1 MSRITLLIILLLTC
15 SAGGAR
21 DWSSVK
27 DQENFR
33 FWIVAD
39 TEVGPQNTVDP
50 NLRVP
55 NAALRSFVQA
65 ANTAEKRPDFL
76 VFNGDL
82 VVVPSADS
90 FANFEQ
96 TLEPWDAPILLVRG
110 SRDGGPAN
118 NQFAQVQGRMG
129 LPVGDRQVLEIGSWR
144 LLILPPPE
152 VLTTPAQRE
161 ELLQWVTAELSA
173 SPAPTMVFH
182 HYPVLPIGAS
192 ALVGDALPMAYR
204 KQLLNVLTGNG
215 NVKYVFVGH
224 AQTGVRASIR
234 TSRTYKGVAF
244 ITTPTSMR
252 ARSIE
257 KEYDQF
263 LVTRSRTN
271 DSRYFIDVAVE
282 GTEVSLAG
290 AKSNSQTQVAF
301 PELEPYDETSGARF
315 FDRIGD
321 LPAFDELRN
330 GGFEAGL
337 DGWTLAYRYRSEVV
351 DNYIARTQQR
361 RRLNG
366 VQALELTVDPLG
378 TNWARDESLEAYQV
392 VNVSAMAEPT
402 LSARYLV
409 ARNGRSHFGGG
420 YLRFHAYS
428 DGDPVFAVVTHWGAR
443 ESKVMHLPRIFTYHD
458 NGQSASLSE
467 YHASAARGE
476 VVFYE
481 LADPQGAWQP
491 VTLNLA
497 QIYNMYHPN
506 KSYGDVKV
514 DKVLVAFG
522 VWTGPDARSSAGGYL
537 DDVSLTDW
545 PGSQSELSRRPLR
558 HNLRHLIPPYGTW
571 FLD

>member
-1 MSRITLLIILLLTC
+1 MKHTAMLLVLAC
-15 SAGGAR
+15 VSAASWAR
-21 DWSSVK
+21 DWNTVQ

-33 FWIVAD
+33 FWLVAD

-65 ANTAEKRPDFL
+65 ANTAEQRPDFL

-90 FANFEQ
+90 FANFEL

-110 SRDGGPAN
+110 SREGGLSNDQYARM
-118 NQFAQVQGRMG
+118 QGSMG
-129 LPVGDRQVLEIGSWR
+129 LPVGNRHLFQVGKWR
-144 LLILPPPE
+144 LLVLPPIE
-152 VLTTPAQRE
+152 VLGTQDQRE
-161 ELLQWVTAELSA
+161 EQLQWLTAQLQA
-173 SPAPTMVFH
+173 SDAPTMVFH
-182 HYPVLPIGAS
+182 HYPILPIGAS

-204 KQLLNVLTGNG
+204 KQLLEVLTETG
-215 NVKYVFVGH
+215 NVRYVFVGH

-234 TSRTYKGVAF
+234 TSRTYKGVYF
-244 ITTPTSMR
+244 ITTPTSMQP
-252 ARSIE
+252 RSIE
-257 KEYDQF
+257 REYDQF

-271 DSRYFIDVAVE
+271 DSRYYLDVEVS
-282 GTEVSLAG
+282 GTEVALAG
-290 AKSNSQTQVAF
+290 AKSNSRTTVPF
-301 PELEPYDETSGARF
+301 PELEPYDKASGARF

-321 LPAFDELRN
+321 LPAHDQLRN
-330 GGFEAGL
+330 GGFEDGL
-337 DGWTLAYRYRSEVV
+337 EGWNLAYRYRSEVI
-351 DNYIARTQQR
+351 DNYVARTQQR
-361 RRLNG
+361 RRLTG
-366 VQALELTVDPLG
+366 RLALELTVDPLG

-392 VNVSAMAEPT
+392 VDVSAMAEPT
-402 LSARYLV
+402 LAARYLV

-420 YLRFHAYS
+420 YLRFHAYA
-428 DGDPVFAVVTHWGAR
+428 DGEPVFAVVTHWGAR

-458 NGQSASLSE
+458 DGQSASLAE
-467 YHASAARGE
+467 YHGRAARGE
-476 VVFYE
+476 AVFYE

-491 VTLNLA
+491 VTINLA

-506 KSYGDVKV
+506 KSYADLKV

-522 VWTGPDARSSAGGYL
+522 VWTGPDARASAGGYL

-558 HNLRHLIPPYGTW
+558 HHLRHLIPPYGTW